1 MGANARKGITELST
15 ALQTKQS
22 WCLVTH
28 NLSRKQFGKM
38 HLEEDIDG
46 MIKREQFT
54 QCLLSVSSLY
64 PIKVLSQGKV
74 FLTLRQS
81 FHMSIQSM
89 CWCDRFSLF
98 VAVACMS
105 SLVHVVY

>member
-22 WCLVTH
+22 WHLVTH

-38 HLEEDIDG
+38 HLEEDLDG

-54 QCLLSVSSLY
+54 QCLLSVTSL
-64 PIKVLSQGKV
+64 
-74 FLTLRQS
+74 
-81 FHMSIQSM
+81 
-89 CWCDRFSLF
+89 
-98 VAVACMS
+98 
-105 SLVHVVY
+105 